1 MFFANFIF
9 QAHSSV
15 LFGYCLPAPNQ
26 LKHKTLSNGLIDFI
40 VGMADKNQLPRE
52 EYIICPI
59 L

>member
-26 LKHKTLSNGLIDFI
+26 LKHKTLSNGLIDFL
-40 VGMADKNQLPRE
+40 VG
-52 EYIICPI
+52 ICW
-59 L
+59 